1 MMLRALHANDVVP
14 AAQMKKSK
22 SHDLDF
28 LAERVGFEPT
38 IPFNQKLRRIIC
50 YCSDIRTTL
59 ASSF

>member
-1 MMLRALHANDVVP
+1 MSKYDRKII
-14 AAQMKKSK
+14 KKTARK
-22 SHDLDF
+22 SQKTGLF
-28 LAERVGFEPT
+28 GQNVAERVGFEPT